1 MPTNRLVIKETVD
14 TYAQVLLDAA
24 NAAGGQEAVLEVRD
38 QLEVV
43 TKALRSNIDL
53 QVALAEKAYTPEQRE
68 ELVRNVFTSMHPA
81 LVDVL
86 LVMSERDDLELANR
100 VYAAFDG
107 LIEEKLGVVVVD
119 VTTAVP
125 LDDALRE
132 TISNKAAQ
140 DLGKKVVL
148 RERVDK
154 SILGGII
161 MSASGRRI
169 DASIATQ
176 LDTARTVLKTTTDG
190 GECE

>member
-24 NAAGGQEAVLEVRD
+24 NVAGGQEAVLEVRD

-68 ELVRNVFTSMHPA
+68 ELVRNVFTGMHPA

-148 RERVDK
+148 RERVEK

-190 GECE
+190 GEC

>member
-1 MPTNRLVIKETVD
+1 
-14 TYAQVLLDAA
+14 
-24 NAAGGQEAVLEVRD
+24 
-38 QLEVV
+38 
-43 TKALRSNIDL
+43 
-53 QVALAEKAYTPEQRE
+53 
-68 ELVRNVFTSMHPA
+68 MHPA

-190 GECE
+190 GEC